1 MAEVKAG
8 VVAFGDVFGG
18 AGGTDTGMRPDKPAF
33 WAALIWLVAVALLL
47 ILVTRR

>member
-18 AGGTDTGMRPDKPAF
+18 EGGTDTRIAPSTPAF
-33 WAALIWLVAVALLL
+33 WAGVIWLAAVVLLL
-47 ILVTRR
+47 ILVTR